1 MTTEA
6 ESVADRA
13 ALRSAV
19 RELLDDTSAPARV
32 REVADKHHSFD
43 EKLWSQLVD
52 MGVIELAS
60 PQNRISAGASH
71 LDLVVVFEE
80 LGRALAP
87 VPALSAA
94 AALSVF
100 DGSTAESQGPEI
112 GQWLED
118 LLTGKRR
125 AAVAVDFDDDL
136 QPVSPSLQATTS
148 QSVSDPGITLT
159 GTLSAVPDVVGADLL
174 LVLADTTDGLGLYAI
189 ATDAAG
195 VEITPT
201 QSFDLSRPLAD
212 VVLTGASAVAI
223 GQPGEGRARIDRL
236 VRTIWLLLA
245 AEQVGVAQRAL
256 DEAVAY
262 AKIRHQFGR
271 AIGSFQAIKHSC
283 VEMLIKVE
291 GSRGLVG
298 AAAIAMDAD
307 DDQDAALQVSLAA
320 AYANEAAT
328 DCADRC
334 LQIHG
339 GIGYTWEHIA
349 HLIMRK
355 ARSGSV
361 LFGPA
366 GSHWQLVTKA
376 LSRRAEAGLE

>member
-1 MTTEA
+1 VRVTTEA
-6 ESVADRA
+6 ESAADRA

-19 RELLDDTSAPARV
+19 RELLDDTSPQSRV
-32 REVADKHHSFD
+32 REVNDTHHSFD
-43 EKLWSQLVD
+43 EQLWSQLVD

-60 PQNRISAGASH
+60 PQSRASAGTSH

-100 DGSTAESQGPEI
+100 DGSSAETQDPEI

-118 LLTGKRR
+118 LLSGKRR
-125 AAVAVDFDDDL
+125 ATVAVSFDDDL
-136 QPVSPSLQATTS
+136 EPVSASLRAD
-148 QSVSDPGITLT
+148 VSDPGVTLT
-159 GTLSAVPDVVGADLL
+159 GSLSAVPDVVGADLL
-174 LVLADTTDGLGLYAI
+174 LVPAETADGLGLFVV
-189 ATDAAG
+189 ATDSAG
-195 VEITPT
+195 VEITATP
-201 QSFDLSRPLAD
+201 SFDLSRPLAD
-212 VVLTGASAVAI
+212 VVLTGAHAVAI
-223 GQPGEGRARIDRL
+223 GAPGEGRSRIDRL

-283 VEMLIKVE
+283 VEMLVKVE

-298 AAAIAMDAD
+298 AAALAMDGD

-339 GIGYTWEHIA
+339 GIGYTWEHVA